1 MANPIFA
8 RRIGRLF
15 NTPINSEMGMSEL
28 FPYAGVIMSVD
39 EKALLATVN
48 TSNGIVTNVKIPI
61 LSYSPDT
68 GIFHKPS
75 AGDYCLVV
83 STARNEKYIIGF
95 YSFNSIQ
102 ELTNQNRVMPKEHTL
117 VIKTKAGDTIQLS
130 IDEAT
135 PTISVQSPKK
145 LQLQVDLDKKS
156 GIINIDST
164 DTDVTMKLSVVDND
178 KGKEKASIEFGTKTG
193 DMTLRTENAS
203 IEMKN
208 TGDTKIQA
216 KDASI
221 KMKNTGEIIVNNGDS
236 PVVTLKMLE
245 ALVNHGTGSFQD
257 GGTALTDAIIAE
269 KKNPYKFKS

>member
-15 NTPINSEMGMSEL
+15 NTPINNEMGMSEL

-39 EKALLATVN
+39 EKALLATVS

-61 LSYSPDT
+61 LSYSLDT

-75 AGDYCLVV
+75 VGDYCLVV
-83 STARNEKYIIGF
+83 STARDEKYIIGF

-156 GIINIDST
+156 GIISIDST
-164 DTDVTMKLSVVDND
+164 DTDVTMKLSVVDKD
-178 KGKEKASIEFGTKTG
+178 AGKEKASIEFGTETG
-193 DMTLRTENAS
+193 DMTLKTENAS
-203 IEMKN
+203 IEMK
-208 TGDTKIQA
+208 
-216 KDASI
+216 S
-221 KMKNTGEIIVNNGDS
+221 TGEVSVNNGQS
-236 PVVTLKMLE
+236 PVVTLDMLA
-245 ALVNHGTGSFQD
+245 ALVTSGSAAFINS
-257 GGTALTDAIIAE
+257 GAFIGAINTE
-269 KKNPYKFKS
+269 KTKPYKFTA